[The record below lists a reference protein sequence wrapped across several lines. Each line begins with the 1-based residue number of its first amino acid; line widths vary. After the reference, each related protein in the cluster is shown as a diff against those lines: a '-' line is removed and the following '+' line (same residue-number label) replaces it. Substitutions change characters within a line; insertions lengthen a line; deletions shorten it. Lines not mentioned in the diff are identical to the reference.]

1 VLDAVL
7 DGVVVLDEEGRVEFV
22 NVEACRILGTS
33 NEAAAGKS
41 LSRIIPPD
49 HPLSNAVQSVL
60 ESGRACV
67 ESELR
72 ITRERDGDLL
82 LEVAASPLFEG
93 DRRRSGAVL
102 ALRDRTIQHSLQQK
116 ASERERLSAFGRIAA
131 GIAHEVK
138 NPLGGIRGAAE
149 ILASRAAD
157 TKTRDTAELIVRE
170 VARIASLVDE
180 MMVFTRGEDV
190 RFAPT
195 NIHRVLDDVLEIVSM
210 DSLGKGVEFVR
221 HFDPS
226 IPEIIADADR
236 LVQVFLNLVRNALQ
250 ALDGSGTLTIH
261 SRVSPGQRLTLEN
274 GASVPMLLV
283 VVEDDGPGMEPEI
296 LEQLSTPLFTTRNE
310 GTGLGLAV
318 ARHWISRHEGTLNID
333 SAPGAGTRA
342 SVALPLRR
350 PDGDERRPE

>member
-1 VLDAVL
+1 VSS
-7 DGVVVLDEEGRVEFV
+7 
-22 NVEACRILGTS
+22 CRILETS
-33 NEAAAGKS
+33 SEVAVGKP
-41 LSRIIPPD
+41 LSRITPPD
-49 HPLSNAVQSVL
+49 HPLTKTAQSVL
-60 ESGRACV
+60 NSGRACV

-72 ITRERDGDLL
+72 IARRRDGDVL
-82 LEVAASPLFEG
+82 LEVAASPLFEA

-116 ASERERLSAFGRIAA
+116 TSERERLSAFGRIAA

-180 MMVFTRGEDV
+180 MMVFTRGEDIH
-190 RFAPT
+190 FAPM

-210 DSLGKGVEFVR
+210 DSLGNGVKFVR

-226 IPEIIADADR
+226 IPEIVADADR

-250 ALDGSGTLTIH
+250 ALGGRGTLTIH
-261 SRVSPGQRLTLEN
+261 SRVSPGHRLTLEN
-274 GASVPMLLV
+274 GTSVPTLAV
-283 VVEDDGPGMEPEI
+283 VVEDDGPGMASDI
-296 LEQLSTPLFTTRNE
+296 LEQLSTPLFTTRHD

-318 ARHWISRHEGTLNID
+318 ARHWITRHDGTLNID
-333 SAPGAGTRA
+333 STPGAGTRA

-350 PDGDERRPE
+350 QQSDAQIPA